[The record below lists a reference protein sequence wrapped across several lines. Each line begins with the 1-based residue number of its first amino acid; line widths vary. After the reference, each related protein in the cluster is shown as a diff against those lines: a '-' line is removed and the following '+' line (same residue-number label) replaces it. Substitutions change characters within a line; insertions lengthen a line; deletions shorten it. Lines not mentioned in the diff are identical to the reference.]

1 MYSVIVAELHGL
13 CNYLVGNIVICVLG
27 NVTNVQIT
35 LVKVCC
41 LVTSNIIHVYM
52 QYMDVSVC
60 PYMMYMCC
68 VGLPCCLFD
77 LACLFLPS
85 FSSLRKK
92 KERSKQ
98 GQINKQGKATQH
110 TQGSHLSLKK

>member
-1 MYSVIVAELHGL
+1 MQISIGLPRSALPTLEAPEVAMQSVYSVIVAELHGL

-92 KERSKQ
+92 K
-98 GQINKQGKATQH
+98 
-110 TQGSHLSLKK
+110 